1 VSEKTF
7 PQTSFADFM
16 SMVRLHAAAAED
28 LYLRAVRGEEVR
40 DELMKAIADGA
51 NTFALASS
59 KAAADMGAI
68 DALAGDVDPEEEMW
82 AAITADIEFGVTG
95 VGDLLAGPDP
105 QTEREDRT
113 ANDHDEWV
121 RDWRRAAEEDDK

>member
-1 VSEKTF
+1 MSEKTF

-51 NTFALASS
+51 NTFALASFR
-59 KAAADMGAI
+59 AASDMGAI

-82 AAITADIEFGVTG
+82 AAITADIEAGLLDM
-95 VGDLLAGPDP
+95 GDLLADDYHGS
-105 QTEREDRT
+105 
-113 ANDHDEWV
+113 
-121 RDWRRAAEEDDK
+121 EEGDQ